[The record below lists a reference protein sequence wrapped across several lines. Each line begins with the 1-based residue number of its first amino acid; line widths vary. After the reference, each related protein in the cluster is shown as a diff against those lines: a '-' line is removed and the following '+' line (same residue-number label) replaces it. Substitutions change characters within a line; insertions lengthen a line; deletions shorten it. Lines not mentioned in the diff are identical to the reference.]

1 MRHKFTP
8 PPQGLIVASVIV
20 AIWIG
25 SLAFL
30 LSISVDR
37 LTQFGI
43 LPAILSRTFIQTGLF
58 VVAHDA
64 IHGSIVP
71 NDARSNQTIG
81 KLALMLY
88 ALLPYQLLATNHWQ
102 HHRQPGQAGDPDFH
116 DGIHHHVVLWYVKFM
131 KGYLDRR
138 QRIVLFFGMKAI
150 FFTLYLGFHVA
161 IPNLFLFWVFPIVLS
176 SLQLFI
182 FGTYLPH
189 RAASGDPEN
198 RIRSNQSAICT
209 HNATSSNYSTFW
221 SFLTCYH
228 FGYHWEH
235 HEYPFVPW
243 YGLPSMRRWRSL
255 SPGELSARTLV
266 DLGEAIANPIRL
278 VDSPKKATVNHY

>member
-1 MRHKFTP
+1 M
-8 PPQGLIVASVIV
+8 VASVIV

-25 SLAFL
+25 SLGFL
-30 LSISVDR
+30 LSISIDR
-37 LTQFGI
+37 LTPWWI
-43 LPAILSRTFIQTGLF
+43 LPAIFGRTFIQTGLF

-71 NDARSNQTIG
+71 NDVRLNQAIG
-81 KLALMLY
+81 RLALMLY

-102 HHRQPGQAGDPDFH
+102 HHRQPGRAGDPDFH
-116 DGIHHHVVLWYVKFM
+116 DGIDRHVVLWYLKFM

-150 FFTLYLGFHVA
+150 FCTLYLGCHVA
-161 IPNLFLFWVFPIVLS
+161 VPNLFLFWVFPIVLS

-189 RAASGDPEN
+189 RSASRTTDAQP
-198 RIRSNQSAICT
+198 RSPHLSTADAIRN

-235 HEYPFVPW
+235 HEYPSMPW
-243 YGLPSMRRWRSL
+243 YGLPSMRRSL
-255 SPGELSARTLV
+255 APTFG
-266 DLGEAIANPIRL
+266 
-278 VDSPKKATVNHY
+278 ATIHVGQNFAGNGANHY